1 MIYIKK
7 GGLDLI
13 QNEPTIYKRGI
24 SKKFNLNLTILD
36 QIKKKKSQKK
46 KVNSKDQNNTCLYK
60 SIYLKEIFK
69 NKKIIFNF
77 QKKGKI
83 LTKKNFF
90 IVFLTDKFL
99 NKIDLISGE
108 ISHTIGLRTPPKKI
122 EKSDKTFKK

>member
-7 GGLDLI
+7 GSLDLI

-24 SKKFNLNLTILD
+24 SKKYNLNLKILD
-36 QIKKKKSQKK
+36 QITKKKSPKK
-46 KVNSKDQNNTCLYK
+46 KVQSKIQNNTCLYK
-60 SIYLKEIFK
+60 SINLKEIFK

-99 NKIDLISGE
+99 NKIDIISGE
-108 ISHTIGLRTPPKKI
+108 ISHTIGLYTPPKKLK
-122 EKSDKTFKK
+122 KSDKTFKK